1 MKLIKQVAGY
11 RLYEKSDGYQ
21 IQEFKKC
28 VCPNCPEGAHWFN
41 VIAYQTL
48 KSAEWWLRQRA

>member
-1 MKLIKQVAGY
+1 MKLIKQVAEY

-28 VCPNCPEGAHWFN
+28 GCPE
-41 VIAYQTL
+41 L
-48 KSAEWWLRQRA
+48 SWLALTG